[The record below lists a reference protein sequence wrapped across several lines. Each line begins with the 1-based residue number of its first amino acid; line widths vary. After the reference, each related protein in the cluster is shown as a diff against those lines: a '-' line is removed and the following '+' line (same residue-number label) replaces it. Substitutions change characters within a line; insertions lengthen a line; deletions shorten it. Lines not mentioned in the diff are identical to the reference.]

1 MKETPVK
8 TNPFG
13 LYLII
18 SILGLMGIDLS
29 AQGCLD
35 GYAMR
40 DTVEFAIGLGTCEVS
55 DTEIL
60 AEIGL
65 ASCDGNV
72 SLSVSG
78 VGLNQSRI
86 VELIDEV
93 NNVIVDNFLVAVS
106 PHENVF
112 PSDIFL
118 EISPFD
124 CELDI
129 SYILNRLGIDI
140 TESSIISTIHFISGT
155 ARITQFPVGEEVL
168 IDRVICGDGYVFA
181 TDLSIFLFPDHVLP
195 RSTTLNH
202 AVGFST
208 ELVELSDILM
218 NNPLFRYTDVCD
230 IDRLTID
237 NEGPF
242 GFGQSTIGNVFLDE
256 ALIAEDLRVNVTAPG
271 CPAAFL
277 DVPIEM
283 DQCFVTER
291 DILDTLGFSSA
302 TTDFDLVEIRLRD
315 GDSFDNE
322 SFTIESILVRGIA
335 VCSQPILV
343 TYMRP
348 TDINLDA
355 ETIACNDQLN
365 ISLNEECAIEINSDV
380 LLANTGLCFLN
391 FIVRAEDE
399 QGNVIA
405 EDHSISLTNP
415 GTYTVTVSDPRS
427 SLACT
432 SIVVVEDKHI
442 FDVVCE
448 PDTIACQFGIDP
460 MMGEDFVAF
469 PFVGVPSSFEPIG
482 NNTFNIVNDDD
493 CGIKLGSFQ
502 DENVETCFE
511 DFQEIIDR
519 RWLFSDLAG
528 NQDTCT
534 QRIFVLRTRLDSI
547 DEFEDFEADCFS
559 DFTLFDDN
567 GNPAPAEV
575 GVPTIGGGEFDAEV
589 CGIIRRTYSD
599 NVFELCGRSRK
610 IIREWLIIDWCS
622 DDLLTLNQTII
633 IEDGRPP
640 VLLEP
645 LEDITLNTHPFLCG
659 AEDIQLPIPQLEDCG
674 SDVIDVNIF
683 YETTDAFGERV
694 VIDNGSN
701 TVIPSITMG
710 STEADF
716 EVVYV
721 FTDECENVSTDT
733 IIVSIQDDQPPAA
746 VCDQFTSISIAGN
759 GMAQVRALTFDD
771 LSVDNCGIA
780 SYTARKLDGVCS
792 VGEDFN
798 ELIFFC
804 CEEVG
809 QTITVEFRVTD
820 IAGNSNTC
828 QVSVEIFDKFT
839 PLIVC
844 PDDITID
851 CSLDPLNLTVTGEAQ
866 AIDNCSVD
874 SLFFTDITSLDG
886 CGKGTIERTWTA
898 IDRGGQVVT
907 CDQMITIV
915 SEQPF
920 EITPDQFPA
929 DTMIIGCFTTV
940 DPEITGSPM
949 LSDDGCSDVVA
960 SYEDT
965 YFTDINN
972 GCFKII
978 REWVVIDWCQF
989 STDMPDQG
997 YWTKGQA
1004 ITVANE
1010 SAPEFVNFPSDT
1022 TLCLTGAD
1030 CMGEFVLSV
1039 EAIDDCTPVED
1050 FDWFHQIR
1058 TTGDDA
1064 QILRTSTSPIL
1075 NTELEAGQFE
1085 VIFSVSDGCD
1095 NINTDTISLTIL
1107 DCQAPTINCPTVESA
1122 VVLGDNGEAVVSID
1136 DFEVSVDDNC
1146 TAIEDLVLS
1155 FSEDEQ
1161 VSNLIFNCQ
1170 DITDGRS
1177 EQRLVTIYVR
1187 DEAGNVGECET
1198 PLEIFDN
1205 GANLCQDV
1213 STGLSLSGSIF
1224 TEELAGTDNVSVVLM
1239 ANATVAAE
1247 QLTDVSGEFLFEEV
1261 EIDQTYTLEMSRETR
1276 FDDGLT
1282 TLDLLLMQ
1290 RHILG
1295 LGLLDTPYKIIAGD
1309 VDNNGRVTSAD
1320 LVKMRR
1326 VILGIDADFGDKQAN
1341 WTFIEADHQF
1351 NNPYVPFPLPESIVV
1366 EPTDDGMLSI
1376 EVISV
1381 KHGDVNGSNEV
1392 SSRLK
1397 AKVRSSVNHVLSVG
1411 SAIRSVGSKTY
1422 DLPIYAD
1429 DTDLLALQ
1437 FGIRLADQVDDFVKL
1452 WSDQIAISNDDYI
1465 IDGPEL
1471 KMAWT
1476 SGDVTIDITQ
1486 PLFYIR
1492 IVGDLES
1499 SELPFEKSEMLS
1511 AWIDRSL
1518 VEQEVDF
1525 VRDENRIIYD
1535 RKPAM
1540 TLVSVA
1546 PNPIVNSSKV
1556 TIELE
1561 TAQYLTWSLINANG
1575 QVISKQQ
1582 QYFSSGTNYIQ
1593 LNNTDFGDHQGVI
1606 FLHINTQD
1614 QEITERLIRIGN

>member
-1 MKETPVK
+1 MKEAPVK

-40 DTVEFAIGLGTCEVS
+40 DTVDFTIGIGTCEVS
-55 DTEIL
+55 DTDIL
-60 AEIGL
+60 TEIGL
-65 ASCDGNV
+65 SDCGSDV

-78 VGLNQSRI
+78 VGLNQSRV

-93 NNVIVDNFLVAVS
+93 NNIIVDNFMVMVS
-106 PHENVF
+106 PQENVF
-112 PSDIFL
+112 PTDIFL

-124 CELDI
+124 CDLDK

-140 TESSIISTIHFISGT
+140 PESSIISTIHFISGT
-155 ARITQFPVGEEVL
+155 ARVTQFPVGEEIF

-181 TDLSIFLFPDHVLP
+181 TDLTIFLFPDHILP
-195 RSTTLNH
+195 ISTTLNH
-202 AVGFST
+202 SVGFST
-208 ELVELSDILM
+208 ELVEISDILM

-230 IDRLTID
+230 IDRLTIE

-256 ALIAEDLRVNVTAPG
+256 ALIAEDLRVNITPPG
-271 CPAAFL
+271 CPSAFL
-277 DVPIEM
+277 DMAIEM

-291 DILDTLGFSSA
+291 DILDTLGFSPA
-302 TTDFDLVEIRLRD
+302 TTDFDLVDIVLRD

-348 TDINLDA
+348 TDINLSA

-365 ISLNEECAIEINSDV
+365 ISLNEECAIVLNSDV

-399 QGNVIA
+399 QGVIVA
-405 EDHSISLTNP
+405 EDHSITLTNP
-415 GTYTVTVSDPRS
+415 GTYIVTVSDPRS
-427 SLACT
+427 NLACT
-432 SIVVVEDKHI
+432 STVLVEDKHI

-448 PDTIACQFGIDP
+448 PDTVACQFGVDP
-460 MMGEDFVAF
+460 MMGADFLEF
-469 PFVGVPSSFEPIG
+469 PFVGVESTFEPIG
-482 NNTFNIVNDDD
+482 NNTFNIVNSDD

-502 DENVETCFE
+502 DIVSETCE
-511 DFQEIIDR
+511 GDFQEIIDR
-519 RWLFSDLAG
+519 NWLFSDLAG

-534 QRIFVLRTRLDSI
+534 QRIFVLRTQLDSI
-547 DEFEDFEADCFS
+547 DEFEDFQTDCLS

-575 GVPTIGGGEFDAEV
+575 GLPTIADGAFEADV
-589 CGIIRRTYSD
+589 CGILRRTYSD

-610 IIREWLIIDWCS
+610 IIREWLIIDWCTN
-622 DDLLTLNQTII
+622 DLSALNQTII
-633 IEDGRPP
+633 VEDERPP
-640 VLLEP
+640 VLIEP

-659 AEDIQLPIPQLEDCG
+659 AEDIQLPTPQLEDCG

-683 YETTDAFGERV
+683 YETTDAFGERMI
-694 VIDNGSN
+694 IDNGSS
-701 TVIPSITMG
+701 TLIPSIAMG
-710 STEADF
+710 TTEADF

-733 IIVSIQDDQPPAA
+733 IIITIQDDQPPVA
-746 VCDQFTSISIAGN
+746 VCDQSTSISIAGN

-828 QVSVEIFDKFT
+828 HVTVQVFDKFT

-851 CSLDPLNLTVTGEAQ
+851 CTLDPLDLDVTGAAQ

-874 SLFFTDITSLDG
+874 SLFFTDVTNLDA
-886 CGKGTIERTWTA
+886 CGKGTIDRTWTA

-907 CDQMITIV
+907 CDQTITIV

-920 EITPDQFPA
+920 EITPEQFPA
-929 DTMIIGCFTTV
+929 DTVIIGCFTTV

-1010 SAPEFVNFPSDT
+1010 SAPEFINFPTDT
-1022 TLCLTGAD
+1022 TLCLTGAACID
-1030 CMGEFVLSV
+1030 QFILSV
-1039 EAIDDCTPVED
+1039 EAVDDCTPVED
-1050 FDWFHQIR
+1050 LDWFHQIR
-1058 TTGDDA
+1058 TTGDNA
-1064 QILRTSTSPIL
+1064 EVLRTSTSPIL
-1075 NTELEAGQFE
+1075 NTTLEAGLFE

-1095 NINTDTISLTIL
+1095 NINTDTISLTIR
-1107 DCQAPTINCPTVESA
+1107 DCQAPTIACPTVEGA
-1122 VVLGDNGEAVVSID
+1122 AVLGDNGEAIVSIE
-1136 DFEVSVDDNC
+1136 DFEVTVDDNC
-1146 TAIEDLVLS
+1146 TATEDLILS
-1155 FSEDEQ
+1155 FSAEEEI
-1161 VSNLIFNCQ
+1161 SNLIFNCQ

-1177 EQRLVTIYVR
+1177 EQRLVTIYVL
-1187 DEAGNVGECET
+1187 DEAGNVG
-1198 PLEIFDN
+1198 
-1205 GANLCQDV
+1205 AV
-1213 STGLSLSGSIF
+1213 S
-1224 TEELAGTDNVSVVLM
+1224 
-1239 ANATVAAE
+1239 
-1247 QLTDVSGEFLFEEV
+1247 
-1261 EIDQTYTLEMSRETR
+1261 YTHPPSPRDKRQSR
-1276 FDDGLT
+1276 
-1282 TLDLLLMQ
+1282 M
-1290 RHILG
+1290 
-1295 LGLLDTPYKIIAGD
+1295 PS
-1309 VDNNGRVTSAD
+1309 SA
-1320 LVKMRR
+1320 
-1326 VILGIDADFGDKQAN
+1326 
-1341 WTFIEADHQF
+1341 
-1351 NNPYVPFPLPESIVV
+1351 
-1366 EPTDDGMLSI
+1366 
-1376 EVISV
+1376 
-1381 KHGDVNGSNEV
+1381 
-1392 SSRLK
+1392 
-1397 AKVRSSVNHVLSVG
+1397 
-1411 SAIRSVGSKTY
+1411 
-1422 DLPIYAD
+1422 
-1429 DTDLLALQ
+1429 
-1437 FGIRLADQVDDFVKL
+1437 
-1452 WSDQIAISNDDYI
+1452 
-1465 IDGPEL
+1465 
-1471 KMAWT
+1471 
-1476 SGDVTIDITQ
+1476 
-1486 PLFYIR
+1486 
-1492 IVGDLES
+1492 
-1499 SELPFEKSEMLS
+1499 
-1511 AWIDRSL
+1511 
-1518 VEQEVDF
+1518 
-1525 VRDENRIIYD
+1525 
-1535 RKPAM
+1535 
-1540 TLVSVA
+1540 
-1546 PNPIVNSSKV
+1546 
-1556 TIELE
+1556 
-1561 TAQYLTWSLINANG
+1561 
-1575 QVISKQQ
+1575 
-1582 QYFSSGTNYIQ
+1582 
-1593 LNNTDFGDHQGVI
+1593 
-1606 FLHINTQD
+1606 
-1614 QEITERLIRIGN
+1614 

>member
-1 MKETPVK
+1 MKEAPVK

-40 DTVEFAIGLGTCEVS
+40 DTVDFTIGIGTCEVS
-55 DTEIL
+55 DTDIL
-60 AEIGL
+60 TEIGL
-65 ASCDGNV
+65 SDCGSDV

-78 VGLNQSRI
+78 VGLNQSRV

-93 NNVIVDNFLVAVS
+93 NNIIVDNFMVTVS
-106 PHENVF
+106 PQENVF
-112 PSDIFL
+112 PTDIFL

-124 CELDI
+124 CDLDK

-140 TESSIISTIHFISGT
+140 PESSIISTIHFISGT
-155 ARITQFPVGEEVL
+155 ARVTQFPVGEEIF

-181 TDLSIFLFPDHVLP
+181 TDLTIFLFPDHILP
-195 RSTTLNH
+195 ISTTLNH
-202 AVGFST
+202 SVGFST
-208 ELVELSDILM
+208 ELIEISDILM

-230 IDRLTID
+230 IDRLTIE

-256 ALIAEDLRVNVTAPG
+256 ALIAEDLRVNITPPG
-271 CPAAFL
+271 CPSAFL
-277 DVPIEM
+277 DMAIEM

-291 DILDTLGFSSA
+291 DILDTLGFSPA
-302 TTDFDLVEIRLRD
+302 TTDFDLVDIVLRD

-348 TDINLDA
+348 TDINLSA

-365 ISLNEECAIEINSDV
+365 ISLNEECAIVLNSDV

-399 QGNVIA
+399 QGVIVA
-405 EDHSISLTNP
+405 EDHSITLTNP
-415 GTYTVTVSDPRS
+415 GTYIVTVSDPRS
-427 SLACT
+427 NLACT
-432 SIVVVEDKHI
+432 STVLVEDKHI

-448 PDTIACQFGIDP
+448 PDTVACQFGVDP
-460 MMGEDFVAF
+460 MMGADFLEF
-469 PFVGVPSSFEPIG
+469 PFVGVESTFEPIG
-482 NNTFNIVNDDD
+482 NNTFNIVNSDD

-502 DENVETCFE
+502 DIVSETCE
-511 DFQEIIDR
+511 GDFQEIIDR
-519 RWLFSDLAG
+519 NWLFSDLAG

-534 QRIFVLRTRLDSI
+534 QRIFVLRTQLDSI
-547 DEFEDFEADCFS
+547 DEFEDFQTDCLS

-575 GVPTIGGGEFDAEV
+575 GLPTIADGAFEADV
-589 CGIIRRTYSD
+589 CGILRRTYSD

-610 IIREWLIIDWCS
+610 IIREWLIIDWCTN
-622 DDLLTLNQTII
+622 DLLALNQTII
-633 IEDGRPP
+633 VEDERPP
-640 VLLEP
+640 VLIEP

-659 AEDIQLPIPQLEDCG
+659 AEDIQLPTPQLEDCG

-683 YETTDAFGERV
+683 YETTDAFGERMI
-694 VIDNGSN
+694 IDNGSS
-701 TVIPSITMG
+701 TLIPSIAMG
-710 STEADF
+710 TTEADF

-733 IIVSIQDDQPPAA
+733 IIITIQDDQPPVA
-746 VCDQFTSISIAGN
+746 VCDQSTSISIAGN

-828 QVSVEIFDKFT
+828 HVTVQVFDKFT

-851 CSLDPLNLTVTGEAQ
+851 CTLDPLDLDVTGAAQ

-874 SLFFTDITSLDG
+874 SLFFTDVTNLDA
-886 CGKGTIERTWTA
+886 CGKGTIDRTWTA

-907 CDQMITIV
+907 CDQTITIV

-920 EITPDQFPA
+920 EIAPEQFPS
-929 DTMIIGCFTTV
+929 DTVIIGCFTTV

-1010 SAPEFVNFPSDT
+1010 SAPEFINFPTDT
-1022 TLCLTGAD
+1022 TLCLTGAACID
-1030 CMGEFVLSV
+1030 QFILSV
-1039 EAIDDCTPVED
+1039 EAVDDCTPVED
-1050 FDWFHQIR
+1050 LDWFHQIR
-1058 TTGDDA
+1058 TTGENPEV
-1064 QILRTSTSPIL
+1064 LRTSTSPIL
-1075 NTELEAGQFE
+1075 NTTLEAGLFE

-1095 NINTDTISLTIL
+1095 N
-1107 DCQAPTINCPTVESA
+1107 
-1122 VVLGDNGEAVVSID
+1122 
-1136 DFEVSVDDNC
+1136 
-1146 TAIEDLVLS
+1146 
-1155 FSEDEQ
+1155 
-1161 VSNLIFNCQ
+1161 
-1170 DITDGRS
+1170 
-1177 EQRLVTIYVR
+1177 
-1187 DEAGNVGECET
+1187 
-1198 PLEIFDN
+1198 
-1205 GANLCQDV
+1205 
-1213 STGLSLSGSIF
+1213 LSLI
-1224 TEELAGTDNVSVVLM
+1224 
-1239 ANATVAAE
+1239 
-1247 QLTDVSGEFLFEEV
+1247 
-1261 EIDQTYTLEMSRETR
+1261 
-1276 FDDGLT
+1276 
-1282 TLDLLLMQ
+1282 
-1290 RHILG
+1290 HI
-1295 LGLLDTPYKIIAGD
+1295 
-1309 VDNNGRVTSAD
+1309 
-1320 LVKMRR
+1320 
-1326 VILGIDADFGDKQAN
+1326 
-1341 WTFIEADHQF
+1341 
-1351 NNPYVPFPLPESIVV
+1351 
-1366 EPTDDGMLSI
+1366 
-1376 EVISV
+1376 
-1381 KHGDVNGSNEV
+1381 
-1392 SSRLK
+1392 
-1397 AKVRSSVNHVLSVG
+1397 
-1411 SAIRSVGSKTY
+1411 
-1422 DLPIYAD
+1422 
-1429 DTDLLALQ
+1429 
-1437 FGIRLADQVDDFVKL
+1437 
-1452 WSDQIAISNDDYI
+1452 
-1465 IDGPEL
+1465 
-1471 KMAWT
+1471 
-1476 SGDVTIDITQ
+1476 
-1486 PLFYIR
+1486 
-1492 IVGDLES
+1492 
-1499 SELPFEKSEMLS
+1499 
-1511 AWIDRSL
+1511 
-1518 VEQEVDF
+1518 
-1525 VRDENRIIYD
+1525 
-1535 RKPAM
+1535 
-1540 TLVSVA
+1540 
-1546 PNPIVNSSKV
+1546 
-1556 TIELE
+1556 
-1561 TAQYLTWSLINANG
+1561 
-1575 QVISKQQ
+1575 
-1582 QYFSSGTNYIQ
+1582 
-1593 LNNTDFGDHQGVI
+1593 
-1606 FLHINTQD
+1606 
-1614 QEITERLIRIGN
+1614 

>member
-1 MKETPVK
+1 MKEAPVK

-40 DTVEFAIGLGTCEVS
+40 DTVEFTIGLGTCEVS
-55 DTEIL
+55 DTDIL
-60 AEIGL
+60 AELGL
-65 ASCDGNV
+65 SDCGGDV

-93 NNVIVDNFLVAVS
+93 NNEIVDNFTVTVS
-106 PHENVF
+106 PEENVF
-112 PSDIFL
+112 PTDIFL

-124 CELDI
+124 CDLDKT
-129 SYILNRLGIDI
+129 YILNRLGIDI
-140 TESSIISTIHFISGT
+140 PESSIISTIHFISGT
-155 ARITQFPVGEEVL
+155 ARVTQFPVGEEIF

-181 TDLSIFLFPDHVLP
+181 TDLSIFLFPDHILP
-195 RSTTLNH
+195 ISTTLNH
-202 AVGFST
+202 SVGFST
-208 ELVELSDILM
+208 ELVELSDILR

-256 ALIAEDLRVNVTAPG
+256 ALIAENLRVNISAPA
-271 CPAAFL
+271 CPSAFL
-277 DVPIEM
+277 DIPIAM

-291 DILDTLGFSSA
+291 DILDTLGFSPA
-302 TTDFDLVEIRLRD
+302 TTDFDLVDIRLRD

-322 SFTIESILVRGIA
+322 SFTIESISVRGIA
-335 VCSQPILV
+335 VCSQPIMV

-355 ETIACNDQLN
+355 ESIACNSQLN
-365 ISLNEECAIEINSDV
+365 ISLNEDCAIELNSDV

-399 QGNVIA
+399 QGTLIA
-405 EDHSISLTNP
+405 EDHNITLTNP
-415 GTYTVTVSDPRS
+415 GTYVVTVSDPRS
-427 SLACT
+427 TLSCT
-432 SIVVVEDKHI
+432 STVVVEDKHI

-460 MMGEDFVAF
+460 MMGDQFVAF
-469 PFVGVPSSFEPIG
+469 PFVGVPSSFEPLG
-482 NNTFNIVNDDD
+482 NNTFNIINDDD

-502 DENVETCFE
+502 DITTETCSG

-519 RWLFSDLAG
+519 NWLFSDLAG
-528 NQDTCT
+528 NQDTCI
-534 QRIFVLRTRLDSI
+534 QRIFVLRTQLDSI
-547 DEFEDFEADCFS
+547 DEFEDFETDCMS

-575 GVPTIGGGEFDAEV
+575 GVPTIGGGAFDAEV
-589 CGIIRRTYSD
+589 CGILRRTYSD

-610 IIREWLIIDWCS
+610 IIREWLIIDWCTN
-622 DDLLTLNQTII
+622 DLLSLNQTII

-659 AEDIQLPIPQLEDCG
+659 AEDIQLPTPQLEDCG

-694 VIDNGSN
+694 MIDNGSS
-701 TVIPSITMG
+701 TMISSISMG
-710 STEADF
+710 STQAEFD
-716 EVVYV
+716 VVYV
-721 FTDECENVSTDT
+721 FTDECQNVSTDT
-733 IIVSIQDDQPPAA
+733 LVITIQDDQPPVA

-780 SYTARKLDGVCS
+780 SYTARKVDGVCS
-792 VGEDFN
+792 VGEDFS

-809 QTITVEFRVTD
+809 QTLTVEFKVTD

-828 QVSVEIFDKFT
+828 HISVEVFDKFT

-851 CSLDPLNLTVTGEAQ
+851 CSLDPLDLMVTGEAQ

-874 SLFFTDITSLDG
+874 SLFFTDVSNLDA

-898 IDRGGQVVT
+898 IDRGGQVVN
-907 CDQMITIV
+907 CDQIITIV
-915 SEQPF
+915 SDEPF
-920 EITPDQFPA
+920 EITAEEFPG
-929 DTMIIGCFTTV
+929 DTVIIGCFATV
-940 DPEITGSPM
+940 DPEFTGMPA
-949 LSDDGCSDVVA
+949 LSQDGCADVVA

-965 YFTDINN
+965 YFTDVND
-972 GCFKII
+972 GCFTII

-989 STDMPDQG
+989 STSVPDQG
-997 YWTKGQA
+997 YWSMGQA

-1022 TLCLTGAD
+1022 TLCITGTD
-1030 CMGEFVLSV
+1030 CMGQFVLSV
-1039 EAIDDCTPVED
+1039 EAVDDCTPVED

-1058 TTGDDA
+1058 TTGDDVE
-1064 QILRTSTSPIL
+1064 ILRTSTSPVL
-1075 NTELEAGQFE
+1075 NATLESGLYE
-1085 VIFSVSDGCD
+1085 VIFSVSDGCE
-1095 NINTDTISLTIL
+1095 NINTDTINLTIQ
-1107 DCQAPTINCPTVESA
+1107 DCQAPIINCPTVENA
-1122 VVLGDNGEAVVSID
+1122 VVLRENGEAVISID
-1136 DFEVSVDDNC
+1136 DFEVTVEDNC
-1146 TAIEDLVLS
+1146 TSAEDLMLS
-1155 FSEDEQ
+1155 FSAEGE

-1170 DITDGRS
+1170 DIADGRS

-1187 DEAGNVGECET
+1187 DEAGNLGECEA

-1205 GANLCQDV
+1205 GNNLCEDQM
-1213 STGLSLSGSIF
+1213 TGLSVSGLIF
-1224 TEELAGTDNVSVVLM
+1224 TEELVGTDNVSVVLM
-1239 ANATVAAE
+1239 ANATAE
-1247 QLTDVSGEFLFEEV
+1247 AQQFTDVSGEFRFEGLDG
-1261 EIDQTYTLEMSRETR
+1261 DQAYTLEMNRNTR

-1309 VDNNGRVTSAD
+1309 IDNNGRITTGD

-1326 VILGIDADFGDKQAN
+1326 VILGVDNTFGDAQAN
-1341 WTFIEADHQF
+1341 WKFIPADHQF
-1351 NNPYVPFPLPESIVV
+1351 ANPYRPFPIPKIAVESSA
-1366 EPTDDGMLSI
+1366 DGLVNV

-1381 KHGDVNGSNEV
+1381 KLGDVNGSNEV

-1397 AKVRSSVNHVLSVG
+1397 AKVRSTEYHQLSVG
-1411 SAIRSVGSKTY
+1411 NPIYSEGSMLY

-1429 DTDLLALQ
+1429 DSDLLALQ
-1437 FGIRLADQVDDFVKL
+1437 YGIRLTDHVDDFVSV
-1452 WSDQIAISNDDYI
+1452 WSDQININTDDYNI
-1465 IDGPEL
+1465 NNTEL

-1476 SGDVTIDITQ
+1476 NDDTQIDISR

-1492 IVGDLES
+1492 MAGTIDQNG
-1499 SELPFEKSEMLS
+1499 LPFEMSEMFS
-1511 AWIDRSL
+1511 AWIDKSL
-1518 VEQEVDF
+1518 IEQELAF
-1525 VRDENRIIYD
+1525 VRDDQRILET
-1535 RKPAM
+1535 RKPGM
-1540 TLVSVA
+1540 SIVSIS
-1546 PNPIVNSSKV
+1546 PNPIVKSSTV
-1556 TIELE
+1556 TVELVS
-1561 TAQYLTWSLINANG
+1561 AQHVSWTLISSSG
-1575 QVISKQQ
+1575 QVISRNG
-1582 QYFSSGTNYIQ
+1582 QYFNAGSNQIQ
-1593 LNNTDFGDHQGVI
+1593 LSEADFGGYQGVL
-1606 FLHINTQD
+1606 FLHVNSP
-1614 QEITERLIRIGN
+1614 EIELTERLIRIGK